1 MDRHLPGASVYR
13 LFVVPVSAN
22 GLPAELSGSPNLDCW
37 KIRWSLKENGAD
49 YSGKIEIPWEAI
61 GCSGPRE
68 LGFDIIADDAE
79 GTKRL
84 AYHAW
89 AGDDRNYASRFQ
101 FGRIFMESRQK

>member
-1 MDRHLPGASVYR
+1 M
-13 LFVVPVSAN
+13 
-22 GLPAELSGSPNLDCW
+22 
-37 KIRWSLKENGAD
+37 KENGAD

-89 AGDDRNYASRFQ
+89 AGDDRNHASRFQ
-101 FGRIFMESRQK
+101 FGRIFMESRRE